1 VPQPADIASR
11 LLRFEQQLKAY
22 EKLHADELA
31 ELWRT
36 LNECKQA
43 IAALADERA
52 NGPVSVTVANA
63 ERDGQNVRK
72 EEGHETLRS
81 SNSG

>member
-1 VPQPADIASR
+1 MPDHADIACR

-36 LNECKQA
+36 LNECKQL
-43 IAALADERA
+43 IAALSQADEAARS
-52 NGPVSVTVANA
+52 PIPTQTQ
-63 ERDGQNVRK
+63 DGV
-72 EEGHETLRS
+72 GI
-81 SNSG
+81 

>member
-1 VPQPADIASR
+1 MPDHADIACR

-36 LNECKQA
+36 LNECKQL
-43 IAALADERA
+43 IAALSQAADAPQSPIPTRM
-52 NGPVSVTVANA
+52 
-63 ERDGQNVRK
+63 Q
-72 EEGHETLRS
+72 HEIETTPH
-81 SNSG
+81 

>member
-1 VPQPADIASR
+1 MPDHADIACR

-36 LNECKQA
+36 LNECKQL
-43 IAALADERA
+43 IAALSQA
-52 NGPVSVTVANA
+52 A
-63 ERDGQNVRK
+63 EAPQPPIPTRTQDGV
-72 EEGHETLRS
+72 GI
-81 SNSG
+81 

>member
-1 VPQPADIASR
+1 MPDHADIACR

-36 LNECKQA
+36 LNECKQL
-43 IAALADERA
+43 IAALSQA
-52 NGPVSVTVANA
+52 A
-63 ERDGQNVRK
+63 ETAQSPIPTRTQDGV
-72 EEGHETLRS
+72 GI
-81 SNSG
+81 

>member
-1 VPQPADIASR
+1 MPDPADIACR

-36 LNECKQA
+36 LNECKQL
-43 IAALADERA
+43 IAVLSQPAETGYSSIPTLTQADGVEI
-52 NGPVSVTVANA
+52 
-63 ERDGQNVRK
+63 
-72 EEGHETLRS
+72 
-81 SNSG
+81 